1 MAKSVGT
8 SNGPASAFD
17 EKPIEAFY
25 DEVCEVY
32 RSDTRPWVLGYSGG
46 KDSTATL
53 QLVWMALSR
62 LKPKERQKP
71 VYVISSDTYVET
83 PVIVDH
89 IDTNLDK
96 INQAA
101 AKTKM
106 PFEASKVVPE
116 LDHTFWVNLIGRGY
130 PAPSN
135 KFRWCTDRMK
145 IQPANKFILD
155 RVTEFGEVVMVLG
168 VRSGESAT
176 RDQVLK
182 NYAIKGSRLRRHRS
196 LTGAFVYSPIEEF
209 TVDDVWAYLLQV
221 KSPWGVSNQKLVGMY
236 RNAQAGE
243 CPLVVDTSTPSCG
256 NSRFGCWVC
265 TVVDRDS
272 SMESMIDNGEEW
284 MQALLDFRDALGTHH
299 DPQVK
304 RKLRQYKRRNGRVTT
319 KPDGTLIPGPYK
331 PEVRRELLK
340 QLLETQEEVRRT
352 GPDPNATLISD
363 AELREI
369 RRIWQ
374 QELQDWEDSV
384 PQIYR
389 DVTGRELECVHDDVT
404 NFTIQDKKL
413 LDMIAGDHGL
423 SGELV
428 GRLLD
433 LEREKHGMSRRAGIF
448 DRIDT
453 ILREDWY
460 DDDQLRELYEAEE
473 VEVEN
478 QKVAE

>member
-1 MAKSVGT
+1 MAKSVQT
-8 SNGPASAFD
+8 NPSQVSAFD
-17 EKPIEAFY
+17 KKPIKAFY
-25 DEVCEVY
+25 EDVREVY
-32 RSDTRPWVLGYSGG
+32 RSDNRPWVLGYSGG

-53 QLVWMALSR
+53 QLVWMALSE
-62 LKPKERQKP
+62 LPPEERQKP

-96 INQAA
+96 INEAA
-101 AKTKM
+101 QNSGM

-155 RVTEFGEVVMVLG
+155 RVADFGEVVMVLG

-176 RDQVLK
+176 RDQVLN
-182 NYAIKGSRLRRHRS
+182 NYAIKGSKLRRHRS
-196 LTGAFVYSPIEEF
+196 LTGAFVFSPIEEF
-209 TVDDVWAYLLQV
+209 TVDDVWTYLLQV
-221 KSPWGVSNQKLVGMY
+221 KSPWGVNNRKLVAMY
-236 RNAQAGE
+236 RNAQSGE

-272 SMESMIDNGEEW
+272 SMESMVDNGEDW
-284 MQALLDFRDALGTHH
+284 MQALLDFRDSLASHH
-299 DPQVK
+299 DPEVK

-331 PEVRRELLK
+331 PDVRRDLLR

-352 GPDPNATLISD
+352 GPDPKVTLISD

-389 DVTGRELECVHDDVT
+389 EVTGQELECVHDDVA
-404 NFTIQDKKL
+404 NFTIQDKQL
-413 LDMIAGDHGL
+413 LDAIANDHGL

-433 LEREKHGMSRRAGIF
+433 VEREKHGMSRRAGIF
-448 DRIDT
+448 DRIES

-460 DDDQLRELYEAEE
+460 DEGQLRELYEVEVGEQEE
-473 VEVEN
+473 V
-478 QKVAE
+478 AE

>member
-1 MAKSVGT
+1 MSVQPQSPT
-8 SNGPASAFD
+8 SIFD
-17 EKPIEAFY
+17 NKPIQAFY
-25 DEVCEVY
+25 EDVREIY
-32 RSDTRPWVLGYSGG
+32 RSDNRPWVVGYSGG

-53 QLVWMALSR
+53 QLVWKALAELPSCDR
-62 LKPKERQKP
+62 EKP
-71 VYVISSDTYVET
+71 VYVISSDTFVET

-96 INQAA
+96 VNQAA
-101 AKTKM
+101 REQGM
-106 PFEASKVVPE
+106 PFKASKVVPE
-116 LDHTFWVNLIGRGY
+116 LEGTFWVNLIGRGY

-168 VRSGESAT
+168 ARRGESAT

-209 TVDDVWAYLLQV
+209 SVDDVWTYLLQV
-221 KSPWGVSNQKLVGMY
+221 KSPWGVDNRKLVGMY
-236 RNAQAGE
+236 RNAQSGE

-265 TVVDRDS
+265 TVVEQDS
-272 SMESMIDNGEEW
+272 SMEAMVENGEEW
-284 MQALLDFRDALGTHH
+284 MQALLDFRNQLATHH
-299 DPQVK
+299 DPAAK
-304 RKLRQYKRRNGRVTT
+304 RKLRQYKRRNGRVTFQR
-319 KPDGTLIPGPYK
+319 DGKTPVPGPYK
-331 PEVRRELLK
+331 PEVRRELLR
-340 QLLETQEEVRRT
+340 QLLETQEHVRRT
-352 GPDPNATLISD
+352 GPDSNATLISD

-384 PQIYR
+384 PTIYR
-389 DVTGRELECVHDDVT
+389 EVTGRELEFVHDDVT
-404 NFTIQDKKL
+404 NFTVQDKKL
-413 LDMIAGDHGL
+413 LDEICDEHGV

-448 DRIDT
+448 DRIDV
-453 ILREDWY
+453 ILREDWL
-460 DDDQLRELYEAEE
+460 DDDEIRELYE
-473 VEVEN
+473 VEVTDQE
-478 QKVAE
+478 VVE

>member
-1 MAKSVGT
+1 MAKQRESK
-8 SNGPASAFD
+8 SSPSAFD
-17 EKPIEAFY
+17 VKSVHEFY
-25 DEVCEVY
+25 EEVRSVY
-32 RSDTRPWVLGYSGG
+32 QNDNRPWVVGYSGG

-53 QLVWMALSR
+53 QLVWKALAE
-62 LKPKERQKP
+62 LPLEKRQKT
-71 VYVISSDTYVET
+71 VYVISSDTFVET
-83 PVIVDH
+83 PIIVDH
-89 IDTNLDK
+89 IDTNLDQ

-101 AKTKM
+101 IEQRL
-106 PFEASKVVPE
+106 PFRASKVVPE
-116 LDHTFWVNLIGRGY
+116 ISHTFWVNLIGRGY
-130 PAPSN
+130 PTPSN

-155 RVTEFGEVVMVLG
+155 RVAEFGEVTMVLG

-209 TVDDVWAYLLQV
+209 TVDDVWTYLLQV
-221 KSPWGVSNQKLVGMY
+221 KSPWGFDNSKLVGMY
-236 RNAQAGE
+236 RNAQSGE

-265 TVVDRDS
+265 TVVDKDT

-284 MQALLDFRDALGTHH
+284 MQALLDFRDQLATHH
-299 DPQVK
+299 DPQTK
-304 RKLRQYKRRNGRVTT
+304 RKLRQYKRRNGRVT
-319 KPDGTLIPGPYK
+319 KKDDGTLIPGPYK
-331 PEVRRELLK
+331 PDVRRDLLR
-340 QLLETQEEVRRT
+340 QLLETQEDVRQN
-352 GPDPNATLISD
+352 GPDPEVALISD

-384 PQIYR
+384 PKIYH
-389 DVTGRELECVHDDVT
+389 DVTGRTLDFVHDDIA

-413 LDMIAGDHGL
+413 LDDVAEKHGV

-433 LEREKHGMSRRAGIF
+433 LEREKHGMSRRAGIYGS
-448 DRIDT
+448 IDA

-460 DDDQLRELYEAEE
+460 DEEQIQELYDIDVVDEEAD
-473 VEVEN
+473 
-478 QKVAE
+478 Q

>member
-1 MAKSVGT
+1 VAKGVRTKSQVST
-8 SNGPASAFD
+8 FD

-32 RSDTRPWVLGYSGG
+32 RSDDRPWVLGYSGG

-53 QLVWMALSR
+53 QLVWMALAR

-96 INQAA
+96 INEAS
-101 AKTKM
+101 KKSGM

-155 RVTEFGEVVMVLG
+155 RVADFGEVVMVLG

-176 RDQVLK
+176 RDQVMN

-209 TVDDVWAYLLQV
+209 NVDDVWKYLLAV
-221 KSPWGVSNQKLVGMY
+221 KSPWGVKNRKLVAMY
-236 RNAQAGE
+236 RNAQSGE

-272 SMESMIDNGEEW
+272 SMESMVENGEDW
-284 MQALLDFRDALGTHH
+284 MQALLDFRDSLASHK

-304 RKLRQYKRRNGRVTT
+304 RKLRQYKRRNGRVTQ

-331 PEVRRELLK
+331 PDVRRDLLR

-352 GPDPNATLISD
+352 GPDPKVTLISD

-389 DVTGRELECVHDDVT
+389 EVTGQELECVHDDVA
-404 NFTIQDKKL
+404 NFTIQDKQL
-413 LDMIAGDHGL
+413 LDAIADGHGL

-433 LEREKHGMSRRAGIF
+433 VEREKHGMSRRAGIF
-448 DRIDT
+448 DRIES

-460 DDDQLRELYEAEE
+460 DEDQLRELYK
-473 VEVEN
+473 VEVEE
-478 QKVAE
+478 QEEVAE